1 MTPGDH
7 LFRTILDSTVNVLA
21 RHVRLLEAQLTEQ
34 DKLIANLTEENERLK
49 PPAKKM
55 TAILKSKAGKN
66 PSWRN
71 SAWLGVRE
79 GLWMAPSVWLKHL
92 KQPVIMI
99 GAGLILLIGKLLLCP
114 IGVLVTFGLGIC
126 GRLVEEKKLERQ

>member
-7 LFRTILDSTVNVLA
+7 LFRSIVDQTVKVLH
-21 RHVRLLEAQLTEQ
+21 RQVQLQEKMLVEQ

-99 GAGLILLIGKLLLCP
+99 GAGLVLLIGKLLLCP

-126 GRLVEEKKLERQ
+126 GRLVEKEELERQ